1 METVLSFL
9 GGFAAIVVIN
19 LMLSGDNAIV
29 IALAARSVPQRL
41 QKHAIVFG
49 TVGAVV
55 VRIAMT
61 LGVVWL
67 LEIPGLLFVGGVAL
81 IWIGYKL
88 LIPEDDSDE
97 SSHHPAKARTM
108 WGAIRTIIV
117 ADIVM
122 GVDNVIGVAG
132 AAQGSYVLVILGL
145 LTSIPIV
152 VWGSTWLLKWVERYP
167 LIVYLG
173 AGVLLWTAATMI
185 AHEPLAQGAVAHP
198 SILIPLYVSV
208 VCGVLW
214 AGLLRNHRRLESRI
228 HARIAQL
235 HAAHAIH
242 SSDPLGG
249 SMNVVLVPVSDLPNS
264 HHAVERVAA
273 EFPRNPDMRVHL
285 LNVRKPLSKR
295 VSKFVRRS
303 LREDYHR
310 ENAAAALEPARK
322 MLDRHRIPY
331 EVHVRVGDPATL
343 IADEAK
349 RIGADRIVM
358 ATARTGSITRIIE
371 DSTTERVLHLTSVPV
386 EIVVSDAVSRFER
399 YGVPAAIA
407 ALIAGFVALLLVS
420 D

>member
-1 METVLSFL
+1 METVLAFL
-9 GGFAAIVVIN
+9 GGLAAIVVIN

-41 QKHAIVFG
+41 QRKAILFG
-49 TVGAVV
+49 TAGAVV

-88 LIPEDDSDE
+88 LIPEDDANEVALHSGN
-97 SSHHPAKARTM
+97 ARSM
-108 WGAIRTIIV
+108 WGAIRTIV
-117 ADIVM
+117 AADIVM

-145 LTSIPIV
+145 VTSIPIV
-152 VWGSTWLLKWVERYP
+152 VWGSTWLLKWVERFP
-167 LIVYLG
+167 VIVYVG

-185 AHEPLAQGAVAHP
+185 VHEPLAQDAVSHMA
-198 SILIPLYVSV
+198 IVIPLYVIV

-214 AGLLRNHRRLESRI
+214 AGLLRNHRHLESRI

-235 HAAHAIH
+235 RAAHPH
-242 SSDPLGG
+242 LSDPKGG

-264 HHAVERVAA
+264 HLAVERVAA
-273 EFPRNPDMRVHL
+273 EFPRNPDMVVHL

-295 VSKFVRRS
+295 VSRFVRRS
-303 LREDYHR
+303 LREDDHR
-310 ENAAAALEPARK
+310 ENAAVALEPARK

-386 EIVVSDAVSRFER
+386 EIVVSDAVSKLER

-407 ALIAGFVALLLVS
+407 AIIAGFVAFLLVA

>member
-1 METVLSFL
+1 METVLAFL

-41 QKHAIVFG
+41 QRKAILFG
-49 TVGAVV
+49 TAGAVV

-88 LIPEDDSDE
+88 LIPEDDANEVALHSGN
-97 SSHHPAKARTM
+97 ARSM
-108 WGAIRTIIV
+108 WGAIRTIV
-117 ADIVM
+117 AADIVM

-145 LTSIPIV
+145 VTSIPIV
-152 VWGSTWLLKWVERYP
+152 VWGSTWLLKWVERFP
-167 LIVYLG
+167 VIVYVG

-185 AHEPLAQGAVAHP
+185 VHEPLAQDAVSHMA
-198 SILIPLYVSV
+198 IVIPLYVIV

-214 AGLLRNHRRLESRI
+214 AGLLRNHRHLESRI

-235 HAAHAIH
+235 RAAHPH
-242 SSDPLGG
+242 LSDPKGG

-264 HHAVERVAA
+264 HLAVERVAA
-273 EFPRNPDMRVHL
+273 EFPRNPDMVVHL

-295 VSKFVRRS
+295 VSRFVRRS

-310 ENAAAALEPARK
+310 ENAAVALEPARK

-386 EIVVSDAVSRFER
+386 EIVVSDAVSKLER

-407 ALIAGFVALLLVS
+407 AIIAGFVAFLLVA

>member
-1 METVLSFL
+1 METVLGFL

-29 IALAARSVPQRL
+29 IALAARSVPHRL

-49 TVGAVV
+49 TAGAVV

-67 LEIPGLLFVGGVAL
+67 LEIPGLLFIGGVAL

-88 LIPEDDSDE
+88 LIPEEDADE
-97 SSHHPAKARTM
+97 SRRQARSAKTM

-132 AAQGSYVLVILGL
+132 AAHGSYPLVILGL
-145 LTSIPIV
+145 VTSVPIV

-167 LIVYLG
+167 VIVYVG

-185 AHEPLAQGAVAHP
+185 VHEPLAQGAVSHP
-198 SILIPLYVSV
+198 SILIPLYVNV

-214 AGLLRNHRRLESRI
+214 AGLLRNHRQLESRI
-228 HARIAQL
+228 HARLAQL
-235 HAAHAIH
+235 RAARAIPF
-242 SSDPLGG
+242 SDPLGD

-285 LNVRKPLSKR
+285 LNVRKPLSRR
-295 VSKFVRRS
+295 VSRFVRRS

-310 ENAAAALEPARK
+310 ENAAIALEPARK

-386 EIVVSDAVSRFER
+386 EIVVSDAVSQLER
-399 YGVPAAIA
+399 YGIPVAIA
-407 ALIAGFVALLLVS
+407 ALIAGFVALMLAS

>member
-1 METVLSFL
+1 METVLAFL
-9 GGFAAIVVIN
+9 GGLAAIVVIN

-41 QKHAIVFG
+41 QRKAILFG
-49 TVGAVV
+49 TAGAVV

-88 LIPEDDSDE
+88 LIPEDDANEVALHSGN
-97 SSHHPAKARTM
+97 ARSM
-108 WGAIRTIIV
+108 WGAIRTIV
-117 ADIVM
+117 AADIVM

-145 LTSIPIV
+145 VTSIPIV
-152 VWGSTWLLKWVERYP
+152 VWGSTWLLKWVERFP
-167 LIVYLG
+167 VIVYVG

-185 AHEPLAQGAVAHP
+185 VHEPLAQDAVSHMA
-198 SILIPLYVSV
+198 IVIPLYVIV

-214 AGLLRNHRRLESRI
+214 AGLLRNHRHLESRI

-235 HAAHAIH
+235 RAAHPH
-242 SSDPLGG
+242 LSDPKGG

-264 HHAVERVAA
+264 HLAVERVAA
-273 EFPRNPDMRVHL
+273 EFPRNPDMVVHL

-295 VSKFVRRS
+295 VSRFVRRS

-310 ENAAAALEPARK
+310 ENAAVALEPARK

-386 EIVVSDAVSRFER
+386 EIVVSDAVSKLER

-407 ALIAGFVALLLVS
+407 AIIAGFVAFLLVA